1 MNDDIARRLQITT
14 ESIKTGS
21 ASLVVADYAAENSKL
36 RCQLDAAK
44 LVIAGLDRRAIAH
57 GKASEIL
64 LAKASNVAGE
74 RAANAVLTAEIE
86 RMRADRDNLRVVLES
101 VRVWFSPDTM
111 IGKGMLKLVDDALGE
126 A

>member
-14 ESIKTGS
+14 ESIKTGGTS
-21 ASLVVADYAAENSKL
+21 VMDSETYML
-36 RCQLDAAK
+36 RRQLDAAK
-44 LVIAGLDRRAIAH
+44 VVIAGLERLAMAH
-57 GKASEIL
+57 GKDREAL
-64 LAKASNVAGE
+64 GAQAADVAGE

-86 RMRADRDNLRVVLES
+86 LVRADRDILRVALKS

-111 IGKGMLKLVDDALGE
+111 IGAGMLKTVDDALGE